1 MSWTDERVE
10 RLKTLWSEG
19 LSASQIAAE
28 LGAVTRNAVI
38 GKVHRLGLSG
48 RAKPQVQPS
57 RPTAAPATGQRV
69 KAAPARAAVQSQPSG
84 RVTQATARPVSIG
97 ATALKA
103 DSMAEEALLPAR
115 VTEIEPPTFERVTI
129 LNLTESTCKW
139 PVGDPGKPDF
149 FFCGRKSDVGIPY
162 CAFHARIAYQPST
175 ERRRERDRRAA
186 G

>member
-48 RAKPQVQPS
+48 RSKPQVQPVRPTVAAPPRVKTTAS
-57 RPTAAPATGQRV
+57 RPVAQTQQVNRP
-69 KAAPARAAVQSQPSG
+69 AAPARPI
-84 RVTQATARPVSIG
+84 SIG

-103 DSMAEEALLPAR
+103 DSQAEEAMAVAPVA
-115 VTEIEPPTFERVTI
+115 EIEPPVFEKVTI
-129 LNLTESTCKW
+129 LSLTESTCKW

-162 CAFHARIAYQPST
+162 CAFHARIAYQPSA
-175 ERRRERDRRAA
+175 ERRRERDRKAA
-186 G
+186 S

>member
-19 LSASQIAAE
+19 LSASQIASE
-28 LGAVTRNAVI
+28 LGSVTRNAVI

-48 RAKPQVQPS
+48 RAKPQVQTA
-57 RPTAAPATGQRV
+57 RPQAASSARIA
-69 KAAPARAAVQSQPSG
+69 KAAPVRAAAQSEPARSQPV
-84 RVTQATARPVSIG
+84 RVVSIG

-103 DSMAEEALLPAR
+103 ESIVEAEAMPAP
-115 VTEIEPPTFERVTI
+115 VAETDPPACEGVTI
-129 LNLTESTCKW
+129 LSLTENTCKW

-149 FFCGRKSDVGIPY
+149 FFCGRKSEVGLPY
-162 CAFHARIAYQPST
+162 CAFHARLAYQPSA
-175 ERRRERDRRAA
+175 ERRRERERKA

>member
-57 RPTAAPATGQRV
+57 RPTVAAPPRV
-69 KAAPARAAVQSQPSG
+69 KAAPSRPVAQSQSVSRP
-84 RVTQATARPVSIG
+84 QAPVRPISIG

-103 DSMAEEALLPAR
+103 NPEAEEALAVAPMA
-115 VTEIEPPTFERVTI
+115 EIEPPVFEKVTI
-129 LNLTESTCKW
+129 LSLTESTCKW

-149 FFCGRKSDVGIPY
+149 FFCGRKSDTGIPY
-162 CAFHARIAYQPST
+162 CAFHARIAYQPSA
-175 ERRRERDRRAA
+175 ERRRERDRKAA
-186 G
+186 S

>member
-48 RAKPQVQPS
+48 RSKPQVQPV
-57 RPTAAPATGQRV
+57 RPTVAAPPRV
-69 KAAPARAAVQSQPSG
+69 KTAASRSVAQTQSTNRPAAPARPI
-84 RVTQATARPVSIG
+84 SIG

-103 DSMAEEALLPAR
+103 DAQAEESLAVAP
-115 VTEIEPPTFERVTI
+115 VTEIEPPVFEKVTI
-129 LNLTESTCKW
+129 LSLTESTCKW

-162 CAFHARIAYQPST
+162 CAFHARIAYQPSA
-175 ERRRERDRRAA
+175 ERRRERDRKAA
-186 G
+186 S

>member
-48 RAKPQVQPS
+48 RSKPQVQPARPTVAAPPRVKSAASRPVAQVQPAS
-57 RPTAAPATGQRV
+57 RPTAPV
-69 KAAPARAAVQSQPSG
+69 
-84 RVTQATARPVSIG
+84 RPITIG

-103 DSMAEEALLPAR
+103 DAQAEEALSVAT
-115 VTEIEPPTFERVTI
+115 VAENEPPAFEKVTI
-129 LNLTESTCKW
+129 LSLTESTCKW

-149 FFCGRKSDVGIPY
+149 FFCGRKSEVGIPY
-162 CAFHARIAYQPST
+162 CAFHARIAYQPSA
-175 ERRRERDRRAA
+175 ERRRERDRKAA

>member
-48 RAKPQVQPS
+48 RSKPQVQPS
-57 RPTAAPATGQRV
+57 RPTVAAPPRV
-69 KAAPARAAVQSQPSG
+69 KTAASRPVAQGQPTVG
-84 RVTQATARPVSIG
+84 RPVSPARPITIG

-103 DSMAEEALLPAR
+103 DAQADEALA
-115 VTEIEPPTFERVTI
+115 VATVAETEPPAFEKVTI
-129 LNLTESTCKW
+129 LSLTESTCKW

-162 CAFHARIAYQPST
+162 CAFHARIAYQPSA
-175 ERRRERDRRAA
+175 ERRRERDRKAA

>member
-48 RAKPQVQPS
+48 RSKPQVQPARPTVAAPPRVKTASSRPVAQSQSTS
-57 RPTAAPATGQRV
+57 RPTAPV
-69 KAAPARAAVQSQPSG
+69 
-84 RVTQATARPVSIG
+84 RPITIG

-103 DSMAEEALLPAR
+103 DAAAEEALAVAA
-115 VTEIEPPTFERVTI
+115 VTEIEPPVFEKVTI
-129 LNLTESTCKW
+129 LSLTESTCKW

-149 FFCGRKSDVGIPY
+149 FFCGRKSEVGIPY
-162 CAFHARIAYQPST
+162 CAFHARIAYQPSA
-175 ERRRERDRRAA
+175 ERRRERDRKAA

>member
-19 LSASQIAAE
+19 LSASQIATE

-48 RAKPQVQPS
+48 RAKPQVQPA
-57 RPTAAPATGQRV
+57 RPQAAAPQRV
-69 KAAPARAAVQSQPSG
+69 KAAPSRTVAQSSNARVIAH
-84 RVTQATARPVSIG
+84 PVSVG

-103 DSMAEEALLPAR
+103 DTLAEQVLVAAPVVEAD
-115 VTEIEPPTFERVTI
+115 PPSFERVTI
-129 LNLTESTCKW
+129 LNLNEQTCKW

-162 CAFHARIAYQPST
+162 CAFHARIAYQPSA
-175 ERRRERDRRAA
+175 ERRRERDRKAA

>member
-57 RPTAAPATGQRV
+57 RPQMPATGTASRV
-69 KAAPARAAVQSQPSG
+69 KAAPTRSVA
-84 RVTQATARPVSIG
+84 QAPVSRTTAHPVSVG

-103 DSMAEEALLPAR
+103 DTLAEQVLATAPA
-115 VTEIEPPTFERVTI
+115 VDLEPPTFERVTI
-129 LNLTESTCKW
+129 LSLNEQTCKW
-139 PVGDPGKPDF
+139 PIGDPGKPDF

-162 CAFHARIAYQPST
+162 CAFHARLAYQPSS
-175 ERRRERDRRAA
+175 ERRREQRQAS
-186 G
+186 